1 MIRFEFIHLYDFFF
15 WEFSSFLEFFG
26 SQKEFKTKIKIK
38 SFGPIFNGSE
48 ALGLDFF
55 LNFGCLV
62 TFVIRSIVANAKC
75 NGCSMLFIV
84 ATQFPQ
90 GGWGKTTPMPT
101 FFQDIFINSL
111 RHQWNNQFPQI
122 CWSLWNKNKWEAK
135 ISNGKKKILAKNHP
149 TVWQPEMWSPTTT
162 WEPGLPNEALVGVWK
177 SLISWKHP
185 KSNPYLGCDWKNA
198 GNLWWG

>member
-1 MIRFEFIHLYDFFF
+1 MIFFLRVLKFSWVF
-15 WEFSSFLEFFG
+15 W
-26 SQKEFKTKIKIK
+26 I
-38 SFGPIFNGSE
+38 SE
-48 ALGLDFF
+48 GVQDKNKDKKLRPYIQWVWGIGTGLF